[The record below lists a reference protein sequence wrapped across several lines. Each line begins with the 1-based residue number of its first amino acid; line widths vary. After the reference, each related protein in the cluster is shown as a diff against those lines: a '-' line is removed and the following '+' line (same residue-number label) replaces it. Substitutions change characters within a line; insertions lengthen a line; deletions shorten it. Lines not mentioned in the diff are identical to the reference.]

1 MNEFKQ
7 LLQLDFPTVIMGVV
21 VILVAIKYSM
31 ELFESLAGKFGLTTK
46 GSIAKQKDHQ
56 LLEDISRRVSNI
68 ETESEE
74 NTQRDKDLVEVLN
87 DVSSN
92 INTIKEHM
100 NNLETKVDNTTV
112 ASRESLADRI
122 NQKYKYYLRINGI
135 PEDEVDEFVELH
147 KAYKGVGGN
156 HSGDAKFKYC
166 IEQLPILPAENK
178 LDYGKQ

>member
-21 VILVAIKYSM
+21 VILVAVKYAI
-31 ELFESLAGKFGLTTK
+31 ELFEFLAGKLGLTTK
-46 GSIAKQKDHQ
+46 GNISKQKDHQ
-56 LLEDISRRVSNI
+56 LLEDISHRVSNI

-74 NTQRDKDLVEVLN
+74 NVQRDKDLVEVLN
-87 DVSSN
+87 DVSTN
-92 INTIKEHM
+92 INTIKEHV
-100 NNLETKVDNTTV
+100 NNLEAKVDSSTI